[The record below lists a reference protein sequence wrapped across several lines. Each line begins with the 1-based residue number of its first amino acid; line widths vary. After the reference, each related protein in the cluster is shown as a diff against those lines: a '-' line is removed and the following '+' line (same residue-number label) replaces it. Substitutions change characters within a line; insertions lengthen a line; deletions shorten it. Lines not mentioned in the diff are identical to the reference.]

1 METYRTEKQ
10 ATVQIALQ
18 DEDAE
23 IDPVQGERG
32 GGVQVSPARTPV
44 PSSWTSS
51 TKPGGTRSNNPD
63 HITEIIKDMPDRVNE
78 GRGVPEREDAL
89 GQAERKD

>member
-1 METYRTEKQ
+1 MGILEAVDMDTYRTEKQ

-23 IDPVQGERG
+23 IDPIQGERG
-32 GGVQVSPARTPV
+32 GGAQAPLLDSC

-51 TKPGGTRSNNPD
+51 TKPGGTPSTTPTTSPKLSRTCLTGS
-63 HITEIIKDMPDRVNE
+63 MR
-78 GRGVPEREDAL
+78 
-89 GQAERKD
+89 